1 MEIRPS
7 SDLRNNYSYIS
18 KLAKETSEPVF
29 LTKNGHGDMVLM
41 SIELFRDMKQQSEIY
56 EMLHKSIEEYEATPQ
71 EKLIDSDAVFE
82 NMKKIVKGRD

>member
-7 SDLRNNYSYIS
+7 SELRNNYTYIS

-41 SIELFRDMKQQSEIY
+41 SIELFKDMKRQNEIY
-56 EMLHKSIEEYEATPQ
+56 EMLHKSIDEYETTSK
-71 EKLIDSDAVFE
+71 ENLIDSNIVFD
-82 NMKKIVKGRD
+82 NMKKIIKGK

>member
-7 SDLRNNYSYIS
+7 SELRNNYTYIS

-41 SIELFRDMKQQSEIY
+41 SIELFRDMKKQNEIF
-56 EMLHKSIEEYEATPQ
+56 EMLHKSIDEYEAISK
-71 EKLIDSDAVFE
+71 ENLIDSDTVFD
-82 NMKKIVKGRD
+82 NIKKIIKGK